1 MTNVNLTSFS
11 AQVEPAKN
19 FTVQAGLSY
28 RTLISASDSFSMDYY
43 TVLPSVENPLGEIES
58 RVKQSEVNIQLDY
71 SFSRK
76 TVGSGVERRTTNKPY
91 AELFVNFSHGFK
103 DIWDSNFDYN
113 KVQLYYRQPLNMGG
127 IGILDVTTELGKTF
141 GEVPL
146 GLLSIVP
153 GNQTYWAIPNTFN
166 LLDFYEF
173 QSDTYATIQ
182 LQHNFGGRIFS
193 RIPLLRKLNWRE
205 TIGFKGVYGT
215 ISAENKAI
223 NASGLLYQSPED
235 FYYEYNAG
243 IGNIFKVLRI
253 EFAWRG
259 NYITPTTTNF
269 GVKASLGIR
278 F

>member
-1 MTNVNLTSFS
+1 M
-11 AQVEPAKN
+11 
-19 FTVQAGLSY
+19 
-28 RTLISASDSFSMDYY
+28 
-43 TVLPSVENPLGEIES
+43 
-58 RVKQSEVNIQLDY
+58 
-71 SFSRK
+71 
-76 TVGSGVERRTTNKPY
+76 
-91 AELFVNFSHGFK
+91 
-103 DIWDSNFDYN
+103 
-113 KVQLYYRQPLNMGG
+113 
-127 IGILDVTTELGKTF
+127 
-141 GEVPL
+141 
-146 GLLSIVP
+146 
-153 GNQTYWAIPNTFN
+153 
-166 LLDFYEF
+166 
-173 QSDTYATIQ
+173 
-182 LQHNFGGRIFS
+182 
-193 RIPLLRKLNWRE
+193 RKLNWRE